1 MKRALFD
8 PEMNND
14 IAHTT
19 EAAFI
24 RFIPTATILL
34 IMGLGGCSPAGPSNE
49 QINNALQSQLP
60 AFLEVK
66 SLRSEFVPTGK
77 NEGVVRIRAEIALT
91 EDLFER
97 ARRPV
102 VAQREKNDDGAL
114 SEAIWEA
121 QREKVQLPEQS
132 ESAYKQADETFTAA
146 VREAETPV
154 LKLAHKAGENF
165 PFAAKANAAKEFDE
179 WKIATFEGDRPQI
192 AGAARNAFPASALTE
207 GDPTINEQEASV
219 QKAAQTR
226 RQAQQKLIADISS
239 AIQANRAAIAA
250 QLQAKEEATMAPV
263 RKALQVGNSWTDY
276 SSHEGMKVP
285 LKWTISDCQLTGT
298 SEDNK
303 IGTIRFKVQSE
314 NVTGHFSG
322 DVRRNQNSG
331 AIIMFLKSEEKPIY
345 PEGVP
350 RIIPFIFSPQNTA
363 HMLLNN
369 GVLTKDGWGWTFTA
383 RQDGL
388 ENP

>member
-1 MKRALFD
+1 
-8 PEMNND
+8 MNND

-34 IMGLGGCSPAGPSNE
+34 IMGVAGCAPSGPTNE
-49 QINNALQSQLP
+49 QIKNALQSQLP
-60 AFLEVK
+60 TLLEVE

-77 NEGVVRIRAEIALT
+77 SEGVVRIRAGIRLT
-91 EDLFER
+91 EDLFETVP
-97 ARRPV
+97 RPT
-102 VAQREKNDDGAL
+102 VAHRETSDSAL
-114 SEAIWEA
+114 SEAIQEA
-121 QREKVQLPEQS
+121 QREKVQLPEEL
-132 ESAYKQADETFTAA
+132 ESAYKQADETFKSA

-154 LKLAHKAGENF
+154 LKLAHKAGETF
-165 PFAAKANAAKEFDE
+165 PFAAKANATKEFDE

-207 GDPTINEQEASV
+207 GDPTINEQDASV

-226 RQAQQKLIADISS
+226 KQAQQKLIADISS

-250 QLQAKEEATMAPV
+250 QLQAKEEAIMAPI
-263 RKALQVGNSWTDY
+263 RKALQIGNSWTDY